1 MKKLGLTIAMIFV
14 SAQILSAN
22 HYTEL
27 KQTRVV
33 TDTLK
38 ADGIDPVCKM
48 KIKAGNTKTVVFN
61 KVTYGFCSESC
72 KKTFVAD
79 PKKYIKK

>member
-27 KQTRVV
+27 KQTRVA

-38 ADGIDPVCKM
+38 KDGIDPVCKM
-48 KIKAGNTKTVVFN
+48 KVKTGNTKTVVFE
-61 KVTYGFCSESC
+61 KITYGFCSEGC
-72 KKTFVAD
+72 KKAFAANQ
-79 PKKYIKK
+79 KKYIK